1 MNKSFLFLLLF
12 FGGFTFACNEAL
24 DFKLRKLDS
33 DETQSLC
40 EFSDQ
45 TVLVVNVASK
55 CGYTPQY
62 EGLQK
67 IYSKYKDQGFTVVG
81 VPSRDFFFQ
90 EYSDE
95 AEVAEF
101 CSTEF
106 GVTFP
111 MYATSK
117 VKGKNAI
124 ELFKYLSD
132 VTGNEPHWNFNKY
145 LISKEGKVSWF
156 HHKVE
161 PESVE
166 LTTAIE
172 AIL

>member
-1 MNKSFLFLLLF
+1 MNKSFLYLLLF
-12 FGGFTFACNEAL
+12 IGGYLFACNEAL
-24 DFKLRKLDS
+24 DFTLRKLDS
-33 DETQSLC
+33 DESQSLC

-45 TVLVVNVASK
+45 TVLIVNVASK

-67 IYSKYKDQGFTVVG
+67 IYSKYKDQGFIVIG
-81 VPSRDFFFQ
+81 IPSRDFLFQ
-90 EYSDE
+90 EYSNE
-95 AEVAEF
+95 SEVANF

-124 ELFKYLSD
+124 ELFKYLSN
-132 VTGNEPHWNFNKY
+132 VTGSEPAWNFNKY

-161 PESVE
+161 PESAE
-166 LTTAIE
+166 LINAIE